1 MHSGWICFL
10 NQCFVGTE
18 NQETESGHSVVPTHR
33 VLSRSLNAL
42 GFFVS
47 SFGVLSHCRSPPSP
61 VIRKN
66 SNFRITEENM
76 KTPRD
81 FDYDIWKD
89 DSGYYYIRVK
99 RTGETARV
107 SKDVV
112 RELWRDMYRMEKYRQ
127 NATMTDKDGSR
138 HARILSLDDNR
149 AVNRHLYPVS
159 NESWLI
165 SRENAYE
172 EIELDL
178 VERDFIKTLT
188 EKQRQ
193 VYQIVMKE
201 GRSISEC
208 AKLCGISPPSVIN
221 RLALIQKKARR
232 FFHDT

>member
-1 MHSGWICFL
+1 
-10 NQCFVGTE
+10 
-18 NQETESGHSVVPTHR
+18 
-33 VLSRSLNAL
+33 
-42 GFFVS
+42 
-47 SFGVLSHCRSPPSP
+47 
-61 VIRKN
+61 
-66 SNFRITEENM
+66 M

-112 RELWRDMYRMEKYRQ
+112 RELWRDMYRMEKYRRDT
-127 NATMTDKDGSR
+127 TMAGKDGSR
-138 HARILSLDDNR
+138 RARILSLDDNR

-172 EIELDL
+172 EVELEL
-178 VERDFIKTLT
+178 LEQDFLKTLT

-193 VYQIVMKE
+193 VYQFVIKE
-201 GRSISEC
+201 GRSISKC
-208 AKLCGISPPSVIN
+208 AKLCGISLPSVIN
-221 RLALIQKKARR
+221 RIALIQKKARR

>member
-1 MHSGWICFL
+1 
-10 NQCFVGTE
+10 
-18 NQETESGHSVVPTHR
+18 
-33 VLSRSLNAL
+33 
-42 GFFVS
+42 
-47 SFGVLSHCRSPPSP
+47 
-61 VIRKN
+61 
-66 SNFRITEENM
+66 M

-112 RELWRDMYRMEKYRQ
+112 RELWRDMYRMEKYRRDT
-127 NATMTDKDGSR
+127 TMAEKDGSR
-138 HARILSLDDNR
+138 RARILSLDDNR
-149 AVNRHLYPVS
+149 AVNRRLYPVS

-172 EIELDL
+172 EVELEL
-178 VERDFIKTLT
+178 LEQDFLKTLT

-193 VYQIVMKE
+193 VYQFVIKE

-208 AKLCGISPPSVIN
+208 AKLCGISLP
-221 RLALIQKKARR
+221 
-232 FFHDT
+232 